1 MFSASGSP
9 GLLPS
14 RISEPAR
21 KPNASAIRFIVMGR
35 FRVVAV
41 ACACLLL
48 AACAGTTTKQASI
61 RRSTAIQLA
70 GQSEAV
76 AAALQ
81 RGDSCAAASKA
92 KALRLRVASAIVS
105 GSIPQSLAASARSAA
120 SRLADR
126 IACTPPPAPPPTSAA
141 ETCAGM
147 EQDNDRPAKHGKGPA
162 KRKGCE

>member
-1 MFSASGSP
+1 LFSASGSP

-21 KPNASAIRFIVMGR
+21 KPNASAIRFTLMAR
-35 FRVVAV
+35 LRVAVV

-48 AACAGTTTKQASI
+48 AACGGTTTKQASI

-92 KALRLRVASAIVS
+92 KALRLRVASAIAS
-105 GSIPQSLAASARSAA
+105 GSIPQSLAASARSAS

-147 EQDNDRPAKHGKGPA
+147 EQDKERPAKHGKRPA

>member
-1 MFSASGSP
+1 LFSASGSP

-21 KPNASAIRFIVMGR
+21 KPNTSAIRFIVMGR

-48 AACAGTTTKQASI
+48 AACGGTTTKQASI
-61 RRSTAIQLA
+61 QRATAIKLA
-70 GQSEAV
+70 GASDAV
-76 AAALQ
+76 
-81 RGDSCAAASKA
+81 A
-92 KALRLRVASAIVS
+92 KALRRGDTCAAARNARTLRSQVASAIAS
-105 GSIPQSLAASARSAA
+105 GSIPQSLAASARSAS

-126 IACTPPPAPPPTSAA
+126 IACTPPPAPPPPAAA
-141 ETCAGM
+141 EPCAGL
-147 EQDNDRPAKHGKGPA
+147 EQDEDRPAHHGKGPA